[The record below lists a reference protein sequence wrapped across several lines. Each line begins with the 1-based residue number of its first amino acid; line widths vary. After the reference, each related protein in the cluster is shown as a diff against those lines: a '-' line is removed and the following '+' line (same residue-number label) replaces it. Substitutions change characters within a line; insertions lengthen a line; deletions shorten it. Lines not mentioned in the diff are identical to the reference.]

1 MGVIVSFFVAIG
13 IGLLSYIF
21 TLFNEDI
28 ANIVVVIVFIIGI
41 CITIADTSRKDAKIK
56 LEKSNK
62 DYDENIKRYKEKL
75 QEQSKLITR
84 NQSKEKILSRQLNI
98 LKKKEIETN
107 NRLKRIYEK
116 NIIYP
121 KYQYYIAVCSLL
133 EYFESGR
140 FSTLPDAYNTYEIEV
155 RLDKIITRLDIII
168 DKLDMIK
175 NNQFQLYNELTKA
188 NQLIEKLIISA
199 DNLAENVDDFQTK
212 MLSHQQNINTSLENI
227 YGESQILRYCNE
239 QTLKE
244 LEFMNRMNIEE
255 RDYMR
260 IKNKNKFHF
269 N

>member
-1 MGVIVSFFVAIG
+1 
-13 IGLLSYIF
+13 
-21 TLFNEDI
+21 
-28 ANIVVVIVFIIGI
+28 
-41 CITIADTSRKDAKIK
+41 
-56 LEKSNK
+56 
-62 DYDENIKRYKEKL
+62 
-75 QEQSKLITR
+75 
-84 NQSKEKILSRQLNI
+84 
-98 LKKKEIETN
+98 
-107 NRLKRIYEK
+107 
-116 NIIYP
+116 
-121 KYQYYIAVCSLL
+121 
-133 EYFESGR
+133 
-140 FSTLPDAYNTYEIEV
+140 
-155 RLDKIITRLDIII
+155 
-168 DKLDMIK
+168 MIK